1 MALARS
7 DLQRLAETRL
17 REARTLFEAGH
28 YAGAYYLA
36 GYVVELSLKA
46 CIAKQFKAEVI
57 PDWKFFRDT
66 KTHKLADLVGLGG
79 LEVAL
84 TETRSMDAQ
93 FDAYWTAV
101 TNWTVDSRYEDTTE
115 ALASQLIEA
124 LEDPVHGVLQ
134 WIKTHW

>member
-57 PDWKFFRDT
+57 PDWKFSGIRKRT
-66 KTHKLADLVGLGG
+66 NWPIWSALAGLR
-79 LEVAL
+79 LLSPKRVQW
-84 TETRSMDAQ
+84 TRSLMH
-93 FDAYWTAV
+93 TGRLSRTGRSIAV
-101 TNWTVDSRYEDTTE
+101 MRIRLKLLHRS
-115 ALASQLIEA
+115 
-124 LEDPVHGVLQ
+124 
-134 WIKTHW
+134 